1 MTANLDNCNRAHS
14 MAENARERCTTT
26 DVHKSHQ
33 IQILF
38 FILILLLSTTII
50 TTATQQNNTNNRHT
64 TSATATPYKKVFS
77 S

>member
-1 MTANLDNCNRAHS
+1 MTANSDNCNRAHS

-38 FILILLLSTTII
+38 LLLPTTTTTI
-50 TTATQQNNTNNRHT
+50 NTIMTYLINKEVRKK
-64 TSATATPYKKVFS
+64 KKVGHLFTLFVVGQ
-77 S
+77 